1 MAIKPKD
8 MVKVVDYTILDPT
21 ATVYDVKEVC
31 ERARE
36 HDLVAVCV
44 NPCFVPMAV
53 ELLENSSVKVAT
65 LIGYPLGGSTAKTK
79 AFETKDALNNGAQEI
94 EVVINPGLVKD
105 KKWDLIKEDI
115 KPVIDA
121 TKVSGVTKDIITK
134 GVLETYYLDDKEIKA
149 VTEVIKDVGL
159 DFIKVGTDFRPSG
172 GPDPEAVALIR
183 KQVGRGIGVET
194 YGGVEDFDDAI
205 IMLDA
210 GANRIGT
217 SHAIEVV
224 TAEDE

>member
-53 ELLENSSVKVAT
+53 ELLKDSSVKVAT
-65 LIGYPLGGSTAKTK
+65 LIGYPLGASTAKTK
-79 AFETKDALNNGAQEI
+79 AYETKDALKNGAEEL
-94 EVVINPGLVKD
+94 EVVVSTG
-105 KKWDLIKEDI
+105 LIKDEQWGRI
-115 KPVIDA
+115 EENLRPVLEA
-121 TKVSGVTKDIITK
+121 TKVSGITKDIITK
-134 GVLETYYLDDKEIKA
+134 AVLETYYLEEQEIKQI
-149 VTEVIKDVGL
+149 TELIKDVGL
-159 DFIKVGTDFRPSG
+159 DFIKVGTGF
-172 GPDPEAVALIR
+172 GPEPEPDTEDVGLIR
-183 KQVGRGIGVET
+183 KIVGRGIGVET
-194 YGGVEDFDDAI
+194 YGGVKDFEDAI
-205 IMLDA
+205 TMLDA

-217 SHAIEVV
+217 SYAIEVV
-224 TAEDE
+224 TSDEE